1 MKLKKIFGYLNED
14 TNSISELIPWFEQVT
29 TNLVIN
35 SDGSLLAGFK
45 FEGLDLTSS
54 SQTDHDLACQGLE
67 QSLKI
72 FDETNVIWSFMD
84 KRRKKFELIPE
95 GEENIK
101 NFVAETWNQYVDDGR
116 LSYFENT
123 LYISY
128 LPYSNKD
135 SFLDEVNSLM
145 KETQFGFIKSLVE
158 IIKEKIFFNSGLMR
172 HKNKINESIKT
183 FELQIRKF
191 IESLNHIEITRLE
204 RSHLLVSLSN
214 RLNLASPRKSISLPN
229 FDLIYLNSFLTLDS
243 IKRLDGG
250 ILCFIGAQKK
260 SFVSALSIKGYPSI
274 IKNVDTEKI
283 LNVDGS
289 YTLIQ
294 VFKFLNQSD
303 TKNLIMKAEQLY
315 RSQIKSPVVQMVERI
330 SGTESNKIN
339 KGNLVLADDC
349 QLALIEHTAEQVGF
363 GYHSMSVVIVED
375 DLQSLNDTQKKISE
389 ILSNA
394 GYGVVREVM
403 YQMGAFLTS
412 IPGVIDGII
421 RLTLISTRNLSD
433 LIILRSINSGHD
445 LNLHLSEQRKIKSP
459 YLCLLPTHTNVPEKF
474 NFHVGDV
481 GHFMVIGPSGGGKST
496 LMNFL
501 MIQWQKYSPCRVIV
515 VDKDKSCYLTIRALG
530 GSYISLNGNEK
541 NNSFQMNP
549 LQAYSNSNN
558 RSMIENW
565 LVGLIESRGGSKIN
579 SKELLTIRT
588 SMNMLASSSSVI
600 TLTKLKQMVDGLDSA
615 LARRLSPWIKSEFDS
630 DNSINHIFDN
640 ERDDFQANLK
650 IHGNGV
656 IGIDFAGIKND
667 SFLMT
672 SILEYLFNSIN
683 EVVDGKSPTLIYL
696 EESWYL
702 LQNER
707 FRNGFEDWIK
717 TMRKKLAI
725 VGISTQSVNDILV
738 SGISSTI
745 NDNIKT
751 RIYLSNSQIYASREI
766 YKNILGLD
774 DEHIEV
780 VKNLRPK
787 SEYLIRQEN
796 KSRIVT
802 LKLPES
808 ILAFTRS
815 DQLALDVFDDFLSR
829 YDLANFKI
837 YLDDLQRIAYAK

>member
-1 MKLKKIFGYLNED
+1 
-14 TNSISELIPWFEQVT
+14 
-29 TNLVIN
+29 
-35 SDGSLLAGFK
+35 
-45 FEGLDLTSS
+45 
-54 SQTDHDLACQGLE
+54 
-67 QSLKI
+67 
-72 FDETNVIWSFMD
+72 
-84 KRRKKFELIPE
+84 
-95 GEENIK
+95 
-101 NFVAETWNQYVDDGR
+101 
-116 LSYFENT
+116 
-123 LYISY
+123 
-128 LPYSNKD
+128 
-135 SFLDEVNSLM
+135 
-145 KETQFGFIKSLVE
+145 
-158 IIKEKIFFNSGLMR
+158 
-172 HKNKINESIKT
+172 
-183 FELQIRKF
+183 
-191 IESLNHIEITRLE
+191 
-204 RSHLLVSLSN
+204 
-214 RLNLASPRKSISLPN
+214 
-229 FDLIYLNSFLTLDS
+229 
-243 IKRLDGG
+243 
-250 ILCFIGAQKK
+250 
-260 SFVSALSIKGYPSI
+260 
-274 IKNVDTEKI
+274 
-283 LNVDGS
+283 
-289 YTLIQ
+289 
-294 VFKFLNQSD
+294 
-303 TKNLIMKAEQLY
+303 
-315 RSQIKSPVVQMVERI
+315 
-330 SGTESNKIN
+330 
-339 KGNLVLADDC
+339 
-349 QLALIEHTAEQVGF
+349 
-363 GYHSMSVVIVED
+363 
-375 DLQSLNDTQKKISE
+375 
-389 ILSNA
+389 
-394 GYGVVREVM
+394 
-403 YQMGAFLTS
+403 
-412 IPGVIDGII
+412 
-421 RLTLISTRNLSD
+421 
-433 LIILRSINSGHD
+433 
-445 LNLHLSEQRKIKSP
+445 
-459 YLCLLPTHTNVPEKF
+459 
-474 NFHVGDV
+474 
-481 GHFMVIGPSGGGKST
+481 
-496 LMNFL
+496 
-501 MIQWQKYSPCRVIV
+501 
-515 VDKDKSCYLTIRALG
+515 
-530 GSYISLNGNEK
+530 
-541 NNSFQMNP
+541 
-549 LQAYSNSNN
+549 
-558 RSMIENW
+558 
-565 LVGLIESRGGSKIN
+565 
-579 SKELLTIRT
+579 LTIRT

-600 TLTKLKQMVDGLDSA
+600 TLTKLNQMVDGLDSA